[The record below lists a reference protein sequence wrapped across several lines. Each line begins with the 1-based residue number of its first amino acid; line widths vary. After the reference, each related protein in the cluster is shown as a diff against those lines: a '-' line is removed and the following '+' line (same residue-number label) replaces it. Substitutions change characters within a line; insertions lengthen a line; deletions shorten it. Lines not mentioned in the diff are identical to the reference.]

1 MGPVKKRRSFT
12 AGLVLTLALSAV
24 VSAEPPSE
32 MRPPA
37 PLPTRE
43 EPTALQKTGD
53 VILLRPFLAVRLG
66 FGVAA
71 LPLAWP
77 TAALL
82 GDSDWALEVCLRE
95 PVHRLFGRPIGQL

>member
-1 MGPVKKRRSFT
+1 MKTRRSIT
-12 AGLVLTLALSAV
+12 AALLLTLAFTAV
-24 VSAEPPSE
+24 ASAEPPSD

-43 EPTALQKTGD
+43 EPTVLQMTGD
-53 VILLRPFLAVRLG
+53 VVLLRPFLVVRLV

-82 GDSDWALEVCLRE
+82 GDSDWALEVCVRD
-95 PVHRLFGRPIGQL
+95 PAHRLFGRSIGQL

>member
-1 MGPVKKRRSFT
+1 MKKRRTVT

-24 VSAEPPSE
+24 VSAEPPSQ

-53 VILLRPFLAVRLG
+53 VILLRPLLAVRLV

-82 GDSDWALEVCLRE
+82 GDASWALDVCVRE
-95 PVHRLFGRPIGQL
+95 PGHRLFGRPLGRL